1 MINDRCVILF
11 LKALEKGRVKTR
23 LATFLG
29 EETALELYRCFV
41 EDTIGMLVQG
51 GYPLLIF
58 DDPPTAKR
66 DTGR

>member
-11 LKALEKGRVKTR
+11 LNALEKGRVKTR

-41 EDTIGMLVQG
+41 EDTL
-51 GYPLLIF
+51 
-58 DDPPTAKR
+58 
-66 DTGR
+66 